1 MKKTFC
7 FILIL
12 VCIVLKSVNAEE
24 EDNFEESSL
33 EMETA
38 RCASKNERCGNAL
51 YGTKGPGCCN
61 GKCICRTVPRKGVNS
76 CRCM

>member
-1 MKKTFC
+1 
-7 FILIL
+7 
-12 VCIVLKSVNAEE
+12 
-24 EDNFEESSL
+24 
-33 EMETA
+33 
-38 RCASKNERCGNAL
+38 CASKNERCGNAL